1 MRTLCACFCCLGVVD
16 DSQGS
21 RRRDSIVVVDDEV
34 DDALLAHGDACHP
47 LLVLPL
53 NIHRVLGPCNG
64 GGQGMAGHLD
74 CGADVDGTDCDA
86 AAAADR

>member
-1 MRTLCACFCCLGVVD
+1 MRTLCACFGCLG

-21 RRRDSIVVVDDEV
+21 RRRDSIVVAAAV
-34 DDALLAHGDACHP
+34 DDASRVMHGGDACHP